1 MASVKATFTLDEAT
15 AARLAR
21 LAERLRRPKSQVVR
35 EAIIEYSERADR
47 LSERERLR
55 LLREFDDLVSRIPDR
70 PVAEVEAELED
81 LRESRRAGG
90 RRSAARSAS

>member
-15 AARLAR
+15 AACLGR

-35 EAIIEYSERADR
+35 EAIIDYSERADR

-55 LLREFDDLVSRIPDR
+55 LLREFDDLVGRIPDR
-70 PVAEVEAELED
+70 PLAEVEAELED

-90 RRSAARSAS
+90 RRTARSAS